1 MAIYLHELVNA
12 VPGRTED
19 YLDGIGEHQGR
30 ASQRIGRKDGVVGLW
45 SALEATGTW
54 PLAVNLW
61 QLGSWDDV
69 AANLARQF
77 EPAAQDPELKRWWLA
92 NLDLRTGGFDRLIES
107 TSYSPDVA
115 ALRARGVGGKLFLQQ
130 IVEVAPGRVEDY
142 LAALGDDGRK
152 AIEGAGGA
160 LVGAYRVCL
169 RDHEALTLFAFRDE
183 ADFARFQ
190 ESWYDPAAPLG
201 RWRAAEDRWVR
212 GKATLVLKPKHFLG
226 SPWHP

>member
-1 MAIYLHELVNA
+1 MTVYLHELVQTVA
-12 VPGRTED
+12 GRTED

-54 PLAVNLW
+54 PLGVNLW
-61 QLGSWDDV
+61 QIGTWDDV

-77 EPAAQDPELKRWWLA
+77 EPSTQDPELKRWWLA
-92 NLDLRTGGFDRLIES
+92 NVDLRTGGFDRLIES
-107 TSYSPDVA
+107 TSYSPDVTT
-115 ALRARGVGGKLFLQQ
+115 LRARGVGGTLFLQQ
-130 IVEVAPGRVEDY
+130 IVEVGRGEVENY
-142 LAALGDDGRK
+142 LAAFGDEGVA

-160 LVGAYRVCL
+160 LVGAYRVRL
-169 RDHEALTLFAFRDE
+169 RDSEALTLVAFRDA

-190 ESWYDPAAPLG
+190 TGWYDAASPLG
-201 RWRAAEDRWVR
+201 RWRAREDRWVR
-212 GKATLVLKPKHFLG
+212 AKSALLLKSKHFLG